1 MLCAKTLKTKIA
13 DKYALKSLNEMKKKK
28 NWFWAEATSILDNCP
43 ANSFELRIF
52 FVDSQVKSIFVLKV
66 VLKVEKIKVN

>member
-28 NWFWAEATSILDNCP
+28 TD
-43 ANSFELRIF
+43 FEPKLPQF
-52 FVDSQVKSIFVLKV
+52 
-66 VLKVEKIKVN
+66 